1 MKKKV
6 FLQPKLKK
14 KNIKNERDYK
24 WMSIHSFIMSK
35 WEFFALCKATANSF
49 LKVTWQACKV
59 GCTFLKMNC
68 LLNDIITSVQLLKAG
83 IMRPMEFQ
91 NWIAMGHRR
100 KRCSDV
106 SSICCVQRT
115 HSLLWSSIPL
125 RLSKSR
131 VLSLSFKRSQKK
143 TLCLC
148 WQRFCQSHLKGGGA
162 KACPV
167 SCLYALAQ
175 EKKRRTPNISPCVML
190 IIQIQTIQCI
200 T

>member
-1 MKKKV
+1 MPQHPRIIISMKKGR
-6 FLQPKLKK
+6 F
-14 KNIKNERDYK
+14 
-24 WMSIHSFIMSK
+24 
-35 WEFFALCKATANSF
+35 
-49 LKVTWQACKV
+49 
-59 GCTFLKMNC
+59 NC

-100 KRCSDV
+100 KRCSNV

-148 WQRFCQSHLKGGGA
+148 WQCFCQSHLKGGGA

-175 EKKRRTPNISPCVML
+175 EKKRWTPNISPCVML
-190 IIQIQTIQCI
+190 IFQIQTIQSI